1 MISKCQNI
9 VINRTKFSE
18 FYDYD
23 VNSLSTSGLKIVG
36 YIEPTDQNSV
46 ESTKNVAIDY
56 SALSEVNI
64 VTPDNYFVPAL
75 ENFTPVNNYMIKEM
89 VRFESRDV
97 EVYRITS
104 DFEGTFIQFNLGD
117 SFDPVTCNNIFS
129 NDREGY
135 KTLYISFDKKIP
147 FGREIKVLFKNFP
160 MYIDD
165 SGAKFAI
172 RLINYGKVTDIAM
185 DYHGENLIE
194 SDEYFKKDDPT
205 RNILISFVQSANS
218 SASSADNNN
227 RFMSAT
233 NTEIVY
239 L

>member
-1 MISKCQNI
+1 
-9 VINRTKFSE
+9 
-18 FYDYD
+18 
-23 VNSLSTSGLKIVG
+23 
-36 YIEPTDQNSV
+36 
-46 ESTKNVAIDY
+46 
-56 SALSEVNI
+56 
-64 VTPDNYFVPAL
+64 
-75 ENFTPVNNYMIKEM
+75 M